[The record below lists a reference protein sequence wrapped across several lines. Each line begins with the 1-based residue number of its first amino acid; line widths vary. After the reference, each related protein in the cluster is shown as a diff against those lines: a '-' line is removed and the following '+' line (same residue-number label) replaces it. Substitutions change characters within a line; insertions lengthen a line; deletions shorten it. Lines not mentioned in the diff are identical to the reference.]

1 MRVHILDDWHDTLRH
16 LPSFA
21 ALAGHEVTVWTDSCT
36 DPAVLAGRLHG
47 AEALVLFRERTAIT
61 ETLLSRLPNL
71 RLIVLRGAH
80 PHVDVAACTRHGVL
94 FCADT
99 SAGAPSIA
107 TAELTLALMLA
118 CARDLLAQN
127 ARLCAGLW
135 QGPPGRTLAGRRL
148 GIYGYGKIGRQVAHY
163 ARALGMPVVW
173 WASDEG
179 RARALAAGET
189 LAASRAAFFAGSDV
203 VSLHLRL
210 TPATRGLITAE
221 DLALMRADAI
231 LINTSRAGL
240 IAPGALLAALN
251 AGHPGRAGI
260 DVFDTEPLTD
270 PADPLAHHPRIT
282 ATPHIGF
289 VTSEDLDAQFA
300 DVYAL
305 ITAFAAGAPIHA
317 VNPGVRP

>member
-1 MRVHILDDWHDTLRH
+1 MKIHILDDWHDTLRH

-21 ALAGHEVTVWTDSCT
+21 ALAGHDVTIWTDSCL
-36 DPAVLAGRLHG
+36 DPGALAARLHQ
-47 AEALVLFRERTAIT
+47 AEALVLFRERTPIT
-61 ETLLSRLPNL
+61 EALLSRLPNL
-71 RLIVLRGAH
+71 RLIVLRGVH

-94 FCADT
+94 FCSDT

-118 CARDLLAQN
+118 CSRDLLAQN
-127 ARLCAGLW
+127 ARLKAGLW

-148 GIYGYGKIGRQVAHY
+148 GLYGYGKIGRQVALY

-189 LAASRAAFFAGSDV
+189 VAPSREAFFSGSDV

-210 TPATRGLITAE
+210 TPATRGLITAQ
-221 DLALMRADAI
+221 DLALMRPDAI

-240 IAPGALLAALN
+240 LAPGALLAALN
-251 AGHPGRAGI
+251 AGRPGRAGI

-270 PADPLAHHPRIT
+270 PHDPLAHHPRIT

-289 VTSEDLDAQFA
+289 VTEDDLDAQFA

-305 ITAFAAGAPIHA
+305 ITAFAAGTPRHV
-317 VNPGVRP
+317 VNPETRR

>member
-1 MRVHILDDWHDTLRH
+1 MKIHILDDWHDTLRH

-21 ALAGHEVTVWTDSCT
+21 ALEGHEVTIWTDSCT
-36 DPAVLAGRLHG
+36 DPLALAARLHQ
-47 AEALVLFRERTAIT
+47 AEALVLFRERTPIT
-61 ETLLSRLPNL
+61 EALLSRLPNL
-71 RLIVLRGAH
+71 RLLVLRGAH
-80 PHVDVAACTRHGVL
+80 PHVDVASCTRHGVL
-94 FCADT
+94 FCSDT

-118 CARDLLAQN
+118 CSRDLLAQN
-127 ARLCAGLW
+127 ARLRAGLW

-148 GIYGYGKIGRQVAHY
+148 GLYGYGKIGRQVALY

-189 LAASRAAFFAGSDV
+189 VAPSREAFFSGCDV

-210 TPATRGLITAE
+210 TPATRGLITAR
-221 DLALMRADAI
+221 DLALMRPEAI

-240 IAPGALLAALN
+240 IAPGALLAGLN
-251 AGHPGRAGI
+251 AGRPGRAGI

-270 PADPLAHHPRIT
+270 PQDPLAHHPRVT

-289 VTSEDLDAQFA
+289 VTEEDLDAQFA

-305 ITAFAAGAPIHA
+305 ITAFAAGSPRHA
-317 VNPGVRP
+317 ANPEARR